1 MRRAIVRYKVKP
13 DRAAENERYIGKVFE
28 ALEREKPTGLRY
40 ASFKLGDGVSFV
52 HVVMHETTAGG
63 NPLTAL
69 PEFKAFTAGIEE
81 RCDEL
86 PVSAELTEIGSYDVF
101 GK

>member
-1 MRRAIVRYKVKP
+1 MVRYKVKS
-13 DRAAENERYIGKVFE
+13 DRASENERYIGKVFE

-52 HVVMHETTAGG
+52 HIATHDTIDGS

-69 PEFKAFTAGIEE
+69 PEFKAFTAGIKE

-86 PVSAELTEIGSYDVF
+86 PVSVELTEVGSYNAI
-101 GK
+101 GE